1 MQTIES
7 LRRVILRIANYI
19 YKCKNEYQIANVD
32 LNHVAKFIKIR
43 KLFVWDD
50 CIDIEAIST
59 LSMLCQKKGMNSFFE
74 YNYSRCHKEIGVTS
88 TSSITI
94 EQSEDKNEVLKIL
107 SHCESKDTL
116 ELGVKEIER
125 LCPKLNGLTTRKIE
139 M

>member
-74 YNYSRCHKEIGVTS
+74 YNCKIVFQQSGCHKEIGVTS

-94 EQSEDKNEVLKIL
+94 EQQEFLIDKCFPADIL
-107 SHCESKDTL
+107 TL
-116 ELGVKEIER
+116 APLSPTNASVEQS
-125 LCPKLNGLTTRKIE
+125 TFS
-139 M
+139 

>member
-50 CIDIEAIST
+50 IEAIST

-74 YNYSRCHKEIGVTS
+74 YNCKIVFQQSGCHKEIGVTS
-88 TSSITI
+88 NTTTNYSPARRA
-94 EQSEDKNEVLKIL
+94 EHFEEEVLRI
-107 SHCESKDTL
+107 
-116 ELGVKEIER
+116 R
-125 LCPKLNGLTTRKIE
+125 LQLY
-139 M
+139 

>member
-1 MQTIES
+1 
-7 LRRVILRIANYI
+7 
-19 YKCKNEYQIANVD
+19 
-32 LNHVAKFIKIR
+32 
-43 KLFVWDD
+43 
-50 CIDIEAIST
+50 
-59 LSMLCQKKGMNSFFE
+59 MLCQKKGMNSFFE
-74 YNYSRCHKEIGVTS
+74 YNCKIVFQQSGCHKEIGVTS

-139 M
+139 MWRVNEVTCPQSYMSRCNLCKCKH